1 MVASHPSLQL
11 QELHVLLIEP
21 LTDGRLLV
29 VLIQSPVDNRLLE
42 IKGRIFVSFIE
53 FLAET
58 ECGMTMEMTYF
69 SFHFLLGLAPALKP
83 CDLRNSTSLP
93 LMLCFFFTAS

>member
-11 QELHVLLIEP
+11 QELPILLIEP
-21 LTDGRLLV
+21 LTDSRLLV
-29 VLIQSPVDNRLLE
+29 VLVKSSVYNSLLE

-58 ECGMTMEMTYF
+58 ECGVIRE
-69 SFHFLLGLAPALKP
+69 LLTSV
-83 CDLRNSTSLP
+83 STS
-93 LMLCFFFTAS
+93 C

>member
-11 QELHVLLIEP
+11 QELHILLIEP
-21 LTDGRLLV
+21 LTDSRLLV
-29 VLIQSPVDNRLLE
+29 VLVKSSVYNSLLE

-58 ECGMTMEMTYF
+58 ECGVNRE
-69 SFHFLLGLAPALKP
+69 LLTSV
-83 CDLRNSTSLP
+83 STS
-93 LMLCFFFTAS
+93 C

>member
-11 QELHVLLIEP
+11 QELHILLIEP
-21 LTDGRLLV
+21 LTDSRLLV
-29 VLIQSPVDNRLLE
+29 VLVKSSVYNSLLE

-58 ECGMTMEMTYF
+58 ECGVIRE
-69 SFHFLLGLAPALKP
+69 LLTSV
-83 CDLRNSTSLP
+83 STS
-93 LMLCFFFTAS
+93 C

>member
-29 VLIQSPVDNRLLE
+29 VLIQSPVYNRLLE

-58 ECGMTMEMTYF
+58 ECGVRTK
-69 SFHFLLGLAPALKP
+69 LLTSA
-83 CDLRNSTSLP
+83 STS
-93 LMLCFFFTAS
+93 C